1 MKNSNKK
8 RGFTIVEL
16 IIVIAVIAILAAVLI
31 STFSS
36 LINKSLVAADESLVR
51 NLNEALAMDVTNPH
65 NTMTDA
71 LKATKENGF
80 DVSKINA
87 RASTDGQK
95 HEILWDSRNDCF
107 VYKKGNDI
115 NYIPKSNTKGDAT
128 PVELWHIAN
137 DGTISDTYS
146 NYLAAGT
153 YATTLDIKTGLDVGE
168 HKEVTEVN
176 YTNTNGKQ
184 DVVIR
189 TNSANTKLT
198 VAVYETGTDSDTIR
212 HYGLLGELVAVNAG
226 MHSYHEYGTVAYAI
240 VEKGK
245 IVADSDSKIAVL
257 YAKQNEVA
265 VLSADNGMIESAYCV
280 SENISTSNKQNGG
293 NVELKYGTIGTET
306 INDTYI
312 ENKGKEAKERA
323 IDNEIVE
330 ADESGYWIN
339 CAAEKFAAG
348 DGSESNPYQIKT
360 ARQLSLLAYNV
371 NTNATSSEYS
381 TKYYKLVADID
392 LSGKAWTPIGTTN
405 GKTSIFFSG
414 NFDGNGYSIKNL
426 TNNGK
431 SNEELGLFSDSLS
444 SVKCMAATYGL
455 FGFTQNATISNITI
469 KAANIDGKD
478 FFKEAGIIIGTATGS
493 LVMTNCSVD
502 NDSIIYGTS
511 KIGGLVGF
519 IDNYNENVGGA
530 ATISNCKFEGVV
542 KSSVDR
548 AGSIVGALM
557 AYGDSSFELGHV
569 YQFIN
574 CQTKGTIK
582 AEGSSGYGVG
592 LVGFVYQGISKL
604 NESPN
609 YNKVIVF
616 DNCTNTA
623 SLIATEGKGKY
634 IGKIAQ
640 GGVVVVRNTSETVV
654 KGLVGQVNV
663 GEFLFSINGTY
674 YGIRGMVDETTT
686 LENAE
691 SEEKEYCAIFSPYD
705 YQNKIHAENRKLW
718 KISSGSMEVNSSNEI
733 LLKANNVICIL
744 AKNDEGV
751 KTSYLASLKL
761 VDGYK
766 AEWFTPEGSSAIG
779 TYYYLKIVSAK

>member
-31 STFSS
+31 PTFSS

-107 VYKKGNDI
+107 VYKKGDEI

-137 DGTISDTYS
+137 DGTISDKYS

-153 YATTLDIKTGLDVGE
+153 YAPTLNITTGLDVGE

-189 TNSANTKLT
+189 TNSASTKLT
-198 VAVYETGTDSDTIR
+198 IAVYENGSESDTIR
-212 HYGLLGELVAVNAG
+212 HYGSLGELVVTNAG

-240 VEKGK
+240 VEKGRV
-245 IVADSDSKIAVL
+245 VASTDSEISVI
-257 YAKQNEVA
+257 YAKQNDVA
-265 VLSADNGMIESAYCV
+265 ILSESNGVIESAYCV
-280 SENISTSNKQNGG
+280 SEEIATSNTKNGG
-293 NVELKYGTIGTET
+293 NVELKYGTVGSET
-306 INDTYI
+306 IDETYI
-312 ENKGKEAKERA
+312 AKKGAEAKEKALDREA
-323 IDNEIVE
+323 VE

-339 CAAEKFAAG
+339 CAADSFATG
-348 DGSESNPYQIKT
+348 DGTETSPYEIKT
-360 ARQLSLLAYNV
+360 ARQLALLAYNV

-381 TKYYKLVADID
+381 SKYYKLVSDID

-405 GKTSIFFSG
+405 GKASIFFSG
-414 NFDGNGYSIKNL
+414 CFDGNGYSIKNL
-426 TNNGK
+426 TNDGK

-455 FGFTQNATISNITI
+455 FGFTQNATIKNITM
-469 KAANIDGKD
+469 KSATIDGKD

-493 LVMTNCSVD
+493 LTMSGCSID
-502 NDSIIYGTS
+502 KDSVIYGIS
-511 KIGGLVGF
+511 KIGGFVGF
-519 IDNYNENVGGA
+519 VNNDHVGGTV
-530 ATISNCKFEGVV
+530 TINNCNFEGTV

-548 AGSIVGALM
+548 AGSIVGALC
-557 AYGDSSFELGHV
+557 AYMDSNSFASGHV

-574 CQTKGTIK
+574 CQTTGTIK
-582 AEGSSGYGVG
+582 AEGSEGYGVG
-592 LVGFVYQGISKL
+592 LVGFVYQGISQLDK
-604 NESPN
+604 SPN
-609 YNKVIVF
+609 NNKVIVF

-663 GEFLFSINGTY
+663 GEFLFSINDTY
-674 YGIRGMVDETTT
+674 YGIRGMVEETTT

-705 YQNKIHAENRKLW
+705 YQNNIHAENRKLW
-718 KISSGSMEVNSSNEI
+718 KISSKSMEVNLSNEI
-733 LLKANNVICIL
+733 LLKANTVICIYTN
-744 AKNDEGV
+744 KGEMTRE
-751 KTSYLASLKL
+751 KYLAALKL
-761 VDGYK
+761 ADGYT

>member
-31 STFSS
+31 PTFSS

-51 NLNEALAMDVTNPH
+51 NLNEALAIDVTNPH

-107 VYKKGNDI
+107 VYKKGDEI

-137 DGTISDTYS
+137 DGTLSPDYS

-153 YATTLDIKTGLDVGE
+153 YAAKLDIKTGLDVGE
-168 HKEVTEVN
+168 HTEITEVN
-176 YTNTNGKQ
+176 YSNTAETQ

-198 VAVYETGTDSDTIR
+198 VAAYESGSESDTIR
-212 HYGLLGELVAVNAG
+212 HYGSLGELVVTNAG

-245 IVADSDSKIAVL
+245 VVASASSEISVI
-257 YAKQNEVA
+257 YAKQNEIA
-265 VLSADNGMIESAYCV
+265 ILSESNGVIEAAYCV
-280 SENISTSNKQNGG
+280 NEEIAKSNTQNGG
-293 NVELKYGTIGTET
+293 NVELKYGTAGTET
-306 INDTYI
+306 IDETYI
-312 ENKGKEAKERA
+312 VKKGAEAKERA
-323 IDNEIVE
+323 LDREAVE

-339 CAAEKFAAG
+339 CAADSFAAG
-348 DGSESNPYQIKT
+348 DGSVTSPYEIKT
-360 ARQLSLLAYNV
+360 ARQLSLLAYKV

-455 FGFTQNATISNITI
+455 FGFTQNATVKNVSM
-469 KAANIDGKD
+469 KSANIDGKN
-478 FFKEAGIIIGTATGS
+478 FFKEAGIIIGTATGT
-493 LVMTNCSVD
+493 LDMTNCSVD
-502 NDSIIYGTS
+502 NDSIIYGIS

-530 ATISNCKFEGVV
+530 ATISDCKFEGVV

-557 AYGDSSFELGHV
+557 AYGKSSFECGHV

-592 LVGFVYQGISKL
+592 LVGFVYQGISQL

-623 SLIATEGKGKY
+623 SLIAAEGKGIY
-634 IGKIAQ
+634 IGKIVQ

-663 GEFLFSINGTY
+663 GAFLFSINDTY
-674 YGIRGMVDETTT
+674 YGIRGMVEETTT

-705 YQNKIHAENRKLW
+705 YQHKIYADNRKLW
-718 KISSGSMEVNSSNEI
+718 KISSKSMEVNLSNEI
-733 LLKANNVICIL
+733 LLKANTVICIYTNNGEMTRE
-744 AKNDEGV
+744 K
-751 KTSYLASLKL
+751 YLAALKL
-761 VDGYK
+761 ADGYK